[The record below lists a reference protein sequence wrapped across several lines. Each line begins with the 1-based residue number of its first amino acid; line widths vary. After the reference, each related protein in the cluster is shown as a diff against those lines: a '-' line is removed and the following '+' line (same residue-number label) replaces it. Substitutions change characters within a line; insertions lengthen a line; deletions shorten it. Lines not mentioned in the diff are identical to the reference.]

1 MFATLRSDIL
11 RSTGREP
18 AAHAGRCQP
27 LWTCPQQPQ
36 TFFERRSSCTIRA
49 SGSPKHPAR
58 SHSRE
63 SPRRQP
69 VHHHLTQIVR
79 GSLCSCTTLAGKSAV
94 CSLLSRLSRGRAIHS
109 RMTFLRVSY
118 IFIWAFLCSGRLQ
131 IATARQLFAETGTLR
146 TLFSGFSSLICAKI
160 IASCTFVCSVNP
172 TKGKRTLGDMR
183 PSKLRAYFSGTG
195 PSPETA
201 PMSGPRSER
210 TAVAPSP
217 CAPA

>member
-1 MFATLRSDIL
+1 MAEPVAISSLFVDVCHTTIRYPALDRS
-11 RSTGREP
+11 RTCRTRWSY
-18 AAHAGRCQP
+18 QP
-27 LWTCPQQPQ
+27 LWTFPQQPQ

-109 RMTFLRVSY
+109 RMTFLRVS
-118 IFIWAFLCSGRLQ
+118 IFSFGLSSAAAGFRSLPLGSCSQKPAPCGRCFLGSHRSFAPKLSRV
-131 IATARQLFAETGTLR
+131 APLFAR
-146 TLFSGFSSLICAKI
+146 SIQ
-160 IASCTFVCSVNP
+160 
-172 TKGKRTLGDMR
+172 
-183 PSKLRAYFSGTG
+183 
-195 PSPETA
+195 
-201 PMSGPRSER
+201 PRVSEPWA
-210 TAVAPSP
+210 T
-217 CAPA
+217 